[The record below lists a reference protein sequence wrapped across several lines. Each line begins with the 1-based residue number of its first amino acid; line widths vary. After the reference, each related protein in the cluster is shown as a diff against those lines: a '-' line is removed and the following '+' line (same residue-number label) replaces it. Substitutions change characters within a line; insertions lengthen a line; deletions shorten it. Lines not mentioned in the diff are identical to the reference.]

1 MWILYISRGKQMKT
15 NLSTQTSQMLSK
27 VPEVTII
34 FWIIKVMGTTVGET
48 AADFLSVNLHLGL
61 SGTSFIMGA
70 LLLVSLFIQIRYKK
84 YVPWIYWIT
93 VVLISI
99 LGTLITDDLV
109 DNFGVS
115 LQITTVLFSLALLVT
130 FIAWYASEKTL
141 SIHSIYTSKRELFYW
156 AAILCTFA
164 LGTASGDLAAEG
176 WHWGYARSAV
186 VFASLIGVVTMAH
199 YLLKLNA
206 ILSFWIAYILTR
218 PLGASCG
225 DLLTQPIGNGGF
237 GLDTSVISISCLLTI
252 LGLVVYLTISQKKI
266 LAGQELAFAAYE
278 QKDDEER

>member
-1 MWILYISRGKQMKT
+1 MKID
-15 NLSTQTSQMLSK
+15 LSTQTSQMLSK

-34 FWIIKVMGTTVGET
+34 FWIIKIMGTTVGET

-61 SGTSFIMGA
+61 TGTSFIMGV
-70 LLLVSLFIQIRYKK
+70 LLLVSIFIQIRYKK

-99 LGTLITDDLV
+99 FGTLITDDLV

-115 LQITTVLFSLALLVT
+115 LQMTTVLFSLALLVT

-141 SIHSIYTSKRELFYW
+141 SIHSIHTSKRELFYW
-156 AAILCTFA
+156 AAILFTFA

-176 WHWGYARSAV
+176 WRWGYARAGL
-186 VFASLIGVVTMAH
+186 VFATLIGVVTMAH

-218 PLGASCG
+218 PLGASYG

-252 LGLVVYLTISQKKI
+252 LGLVVYLTMSQNK
-266 LAGQELAFAAYE
+266 LAAQKPALAVYE
-278 QKDDEER
+278 QKDHGER